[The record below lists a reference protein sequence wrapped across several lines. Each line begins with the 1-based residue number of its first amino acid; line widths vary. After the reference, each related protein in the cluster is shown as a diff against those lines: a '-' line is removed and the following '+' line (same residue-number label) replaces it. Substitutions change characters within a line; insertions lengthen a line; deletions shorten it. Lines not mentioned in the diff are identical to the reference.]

1 MARARDEVQQVK
13 GIMVENVE
21 KLLQRGEQID
31 LLVDKAEDL
40 QDEVGLMPAP

>member
-1 MARARDEVQQVK
+1 MTRARDEVQQVK

-40 QDEVGLMPAP
+40 QDEVRDIA